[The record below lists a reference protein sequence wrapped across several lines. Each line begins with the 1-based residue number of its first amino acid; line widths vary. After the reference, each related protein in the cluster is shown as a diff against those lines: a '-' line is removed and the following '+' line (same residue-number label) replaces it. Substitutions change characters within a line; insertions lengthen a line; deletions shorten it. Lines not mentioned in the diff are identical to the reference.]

1 VLEACAFE
9 ARENYYK
16 VRASNPSFVAEHM
29 GMRRPRITG
38 TAKFIFAA
46 WAAAALAGCGKS
58 GSLGSFDQPDGNSSI
73 TSRFGNLLSF
83 NKLTGEPAPAK
94 EAERLE
100 CPEILVLDGTA
111 AHRVYNG
118 AESNENL
125 RYQYSISDVA
135 RECIHQGDQIAMKIG
150 VAGQVLLGPTGAPGA
165 FTVPIRIAIV
175 RETDNAPV
183 VSKLYTANVN
193 VIPGQT
199 EAPYTLVTEPLL
211 APFIQSHTAE
221 DYSIKVGIDAEGQKP
236 AVAHERKKRS

>member
-1 VLEACAFE
+1 
-9 ARENYYK
+9 
-16 VRASNPSFVAEHM
+16 
-29 GMRRPRITG
+29 MRRPGITR

-46 WAAAALAGCGKS
+46 WAAAALAGCGKT
-58 GSLGSFDQPDGNSSI
+58 GSLGSFDQPDSNSTI
-73 TSRFGNLLSF
+73 TSRFGNLLTF
-83 NKLTGEPAPAK
+83 NKLTGEATPAK
-94 EAERLE
+94 EAEKLE

-125 RYQYSISDVA
+125 RYQYSIADVA

-150 VAGQVLLGPTGAPGA
+150 VAGQVLLGPAGTPGA

-175 RETDNAPV
+175 RESDNAPV
-183 VSKLYTANVN
+183 VSKLYTASVN

-221 DYSIKVGIDAEGQKP
+221 DYAIKVGIDAEGQKP
-236 AVAHERKKRS
+236 VAHERKKRS

>member
-1 VLEACAFE
+1 
-9 ARENYYK
+9 
-16 VRASNPSFVAEHM
+16 
-29 GMRRPRITG
+29 MRRPRITG

-58 GSLGSFDQPDGNSSI
+58 GSIGSFDQPDPNNTI

-83 NKLTGEPAPAK
+83 NKLTGKEPAPAK

-100 CPEILVLDGTA
+100 CPEIVVLDGTA

-125 RYQYSISDVA
+125 RYQYSIADVA
-135 RECIHQGDQIAMKIG
+135 RECIHPGDQIAMKIG
-150 VAGQVLLGPTGAPGA
+150 VAGQVLLGPAGAPGA

-175 RETDNAPV
+175 RETDQAPV
-183 VSKLYTANVN
+183 VSKLYTASVN

-199 EAPYTLVTEPLL
+199 EAPYTLVTEPML
-211 APFIQSHTAE
+211 APFIQSHTAD
-221 DYSIKVGIDAEGQKP
+221 DYTIKVGIDAEGQKP
-236 AVAHERKKRS
+236 AAAHERKKRS